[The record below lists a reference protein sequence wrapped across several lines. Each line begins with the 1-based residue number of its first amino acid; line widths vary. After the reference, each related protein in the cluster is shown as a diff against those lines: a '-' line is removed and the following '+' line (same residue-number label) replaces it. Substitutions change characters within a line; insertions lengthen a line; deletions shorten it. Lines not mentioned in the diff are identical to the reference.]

1 MLYLTLTGFR
11 DVCRLQA
18 LVKPYRK
25 LILVEVRLLNSQ
37 NHASLLILSF
47 VDGEHAKQFHNSLE
61 FNS

>member
-1 MLYLTLTGFR
+1 M
-11 DVCRLQA
+11 CALQA

-25 LILVEVRLLNSQ
+25 LIVVEVRLLTSQ

-61 FNS
+61 SDS